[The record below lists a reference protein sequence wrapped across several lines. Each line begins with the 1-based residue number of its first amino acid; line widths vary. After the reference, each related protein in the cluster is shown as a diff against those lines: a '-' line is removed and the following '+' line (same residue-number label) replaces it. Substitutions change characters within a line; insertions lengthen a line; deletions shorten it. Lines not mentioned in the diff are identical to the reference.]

1 MIDFYRGEVGLVDAK
16 AKVGHEFGLS
26 RWFEIGQ
33 DRINAFAD
41 ATEDWLYIHT
51 DPERAARE
59 APYGGTIAHGF
70 LTASMLAAMAYDALP
85 RIDGA
90 PRGVNYGF
98 NRLRFVAPVRSGR
111 RVRGRFVLSRLDDS
125 RAGEVELEFA
135 VTVEIENEAKPALVA
150 DWITRQ
156 YLGTTEGDTP

>member
-70 LTASMLAAMAYDALP
+70 LTASMLAAMGIETGIDLDAL
-85 RIDGA
+85 IGA
-90 PRGVNYGF
+90 AWFAEEIVGRPLEGRVK
-98 NRLRFVAPVRSGR
+98 RAVSG
-111 RVRGRFVLSRLDDS
+111 
-125 RAGEVELEFA
+125 
-135 VTVEIENEAKPALVA
+135 K
-150 DWITRQ
+150 
-156 YLGTTEGDTP
+156 